1 MTPRL
6 HPEDI
11 EAIARRVVELHRAQ
25 AIHQPEKPTML
36 DVKALAAHLGV
47 STAFIYEHAHE
58 LGGVKLSDSPKA
70 PWRFDL
76 ERATAAMHARVTP
89 TSPLSRRAIPHRR
102 SPAVDTTPSGLPLL
116 PIRGKA
122 A

>member
-11 EAIARRVVELHRAQ
+11 EAIARRVVELQRAQ
-25 AIHQPEKPTML
+25 AVHQPEKPTML
-36 DVKALAAHLGV
+36 DVKAMAAHLDV
-47 STAFIYEHAHE
+47 STAFVYEHAHE

-76 ERATAAMHARVTP
+76 QRATAAMLARVA
-89 TSPLSRRAIPHRR
+89 TSPQPRRATPQRR
-102 SPAVDTTPSGLPLL
+102 SPAIDTTPSGLPLL

-122 A
+122 T